1 MTVPLSVAPRELCV
15 SNEGRALRRFACRFG
30 EASTHVLD
38 VDEQH
43 SEAWREGRVDNLLG
57 LHDESDELV
66 VRLWMPWTSS
76 MSVGFA
82 TLRAPVA

>member
-1 MTVPLSVAPRELCV
+1 MTAPLSVAGELCV

-38 VDEQH
+38 VDEH